1 MVFHLLLKLH
11 RHQYDSYPQALSP
24 SEAYV
29 GEHHDHMTVG
39 IGCGPAGNNC
49 SVEGSGQRGPG
60 PMPLPVS
67 VRAIFKYGSGAR
79 GVGSTS
85 GSLYDLRAARTA
97 IRASG
102 DSGYSAGASHPP
114 PLQHGFGSSAYSA
127 AQTPMFSLS
136 TVRIPHV
143 AGSSSS
149 SSGGPSHSHSS
160 FFGILPKPR
169 PTTEVSAVWGGSGKE
184 HSATQFT
191 SFASMLPQSSNSTFH
206 MSYSGG
212 VVDPTSVEV
221 RDGSGNSGGSSVGH
235 FSWNSAKLMD
245 RQYHLL
251 VGPKTMSVSKAWQ
264 RTAPSGQFSSASMLP
279 QSTHSSFHFALKN
292 GVVDMRSVVATSHHN
307 TGSSWQGS
315 GRGQQYG
322 IHEGSGRGQQFGI
335 HGRAAANEG
344 SEYMGAAMNS
354 GAYWRSN
361 SGATAHSG
369 AHQSLGPGS
378 SGNATGHGAYS
389 WSTRRAKYD
398 GSGAGDWVIAPQP
411 PQWLPEGVGTDL
423 GL

>member
-1 MVFHLLLKLH
+1 MLLKLH

-29 GEHHDHMTVG
+29 GDHHDHMTVG

-60 PMPLPVS
+60 PMPLPGS

-114 PLQHGFGSSAYSA
+114 PLRHGFGSSAYSA

-143 AGSSSS
+143 AGSNSS

-221 RDGSGNSGGSSVGH
+221 RDGGGNSGSSSVGH

-315 GRGQQYG
+315 GRGQQF
-322 IHEGSGRGQQFGI
+322 SI

-344 SEYMGAAMNS
+344 SDYMGAAMNS

-369 AHQSLGPGS
+369 AHQSLGPRS

>member
-1 MVFHLLLKLH
+1 MFLKLH
-11 RHQYDSYPQALSP
+11 RVQYDSYAQPLSP

-29 GEHHDHMTVG
+29 GEHHDHLTVG

-60 PMPLPVS
+60 IMPLPGS
-67 VRAIFKYGSGAR
+67 VRAKFKYGSGAH
-79 GVGSTS
+79 GVGSS

-97 IRASG
+97 LS
-102 DSGYSAGASHPP
+102 DSGYSAGTSLPP

-136 TVRIPHV
+136 TVRIPHL

-149 SSGGPSHSHSS
+149 SSGDPSQSHSN

-169 PTTEVSAVWGGSGKE
+169 PTTDVSAVWGSGKQ
-184 HSATQFT
+184 HSAI
-191 SFASMLPQSSNSTFH
+191 ASMLPQSSNSTFR

-212 VVDPTSVEV
+212 VVDPTSVQV
-221 RDGSGNSGGSSVGH
+221 RDGNSGGSSVGH

-245 RQYHLL
+245 RQYNLL
-251 VGPKTMSVSKAWQ
+251 VRPKTINVSKAWQ
-264 RTAPSGQFSSASMLP
+264 RTVPNGQFSSASMLP
-279 QSTHSSFHFALKN
+279 QSAHSSFHFSLKN
-292 GVVDMRSVVATSHHN
+292 GVVDMRSVVATSHQN
-307 TGSSWQGS
+307 SGS
-315 GRGQQYG
+315 
-322 IHEGSGRGQQFGI
+322 QQFGMQ
-335 HGRAAANEG
+335 GSAAANQG
-344 SEYMGAAMNS
+344 SDYMGAAANS
-354 GAYWRSN
+354 GAYWRS
-361 SGATAHSG
+361 SSAAAVHSG
-369 AHQSLGPGS
+369 SHQSLGPGS

-389 WSTRRAKYD
+389 WSKRRAKYD
-398 GSGAGDWVIAPQP
+398 GSGPGDWVIAPQP